1 MSGMVHKKIAVF
13 GMLLFAAFFCLKA
26 GVYAGERGDAA
37 RSFRYGAGGDTPSG
51 ASLQVMNANAWRRM
65 GDAYYNGSGQVINGA
80 YARGIDVS
88 SNNGAVDWQ
97 AVKADGVDFAIIRCG
112 YGMDQPGQDD
122 IRYIENVTGCEAAG
136 IPYGVYIY
144 SYADT
149 VERAVSEADHVLRLI
164 RGRNLS
170 YPVYFDMED
179 QSIFS
184 KTTPQQREQIA
195 SAFCRRIEAAG
206 YEAAIYA
213 SQYAFTNDLPEETFD
228 QWGRW
233 VAHYSSQCGYE
244 GTYQMWQATNQGA
257 VAGVQGPVDINF
269 LISDQIFVKPEIK
282 KAATAGKK
290 AAKVSWKP
298 KKKGTVCEIAYSRKK
313 KGGYKVL
320 TKNAKKGSVKVR
332 KLKSGKKYYFKVRMR
347 RVVNGVTVYSKYSK
361 IKTLRVR

>member
-1 MSGMVHKKIAVF
+1 MSGTVCKKIVLSC
-13 GMLLFAAFFCLKA
+13 MLLFAAFFCLRT

-37 RSFRYGAGGDTPSG
+37 QSFRYGAGAEGLPDSPV
-51 ASLQVMNANAWRRM
+51 SLMNAGGWQRVGN
-65 GDAYYNGSGQVINGA
+65 AYYNGNGQAINGA

-88 SNNGAVDWQ
+88 SNNGSIDWQ

-112 YGMDQPGQDD
+112 YGMDQPEQDD
-122 IRYIENVTGCEAAG
+122 IRYLENVAGCEAAG

-195 SAFCRRIEAAG
+195 SAF
-206 YEAAIYA
+206 
-213 SQYAFTNDLPEETFD
+213 L
-228 QWGRW
+228 
-233 VAHYSSQCGYE
+233 AHYSDQCGYA
-244 GTYQMWQATNQGA
+244 GTYQMWQATNQGM
-257 VAGVQGPVDINF
+257 VAGIQGPVDINF

-282 KAATAGKK
+282 KAVTAGKK

-361 IKTLRVR
+361 IKTLRIR

>member
-1 MSGMVHKKIAVF
+1 MSGTVCKKIVLSC
-13 GMLLFAAFFCLKA
+13 MLLFAAFFCLRT

-37 RSFRYGAGGDTPSG
+37 QSFRYGAGAEGLPDSPV
-51 ASLQVMNANAWRRM
+51 SLMNAGGWQRVGN
-65 GDAYYNGSGQVINGA
+65 AYYNGNGQAINGA

-88 SNNGAVDWQ
+88 SNNGSIDWQ

-112 YGMDQPGQDD
+112 YGMDQPEQDD
-122 IRYIENVTGCEAAG
+122 IRYLENVAGCEAAD

-195 SAFCRRIEAAG
+195 SAFCQRIEAAG

-213 SQYAFTNDLPEETFD
+213 SQYAFTNDLPEETFN
-228 QWGRW
+228 QWDRW
-233 VAHYSSQCGYE
+233 VAHYSDQCGYA
-244 GTYQMWQATNQGA
+244 GTYQMWQATNQGM
-257 VAGVQGPVDINF
+257 VAGIQGPVDINF

-282 KAATAGKK
+282 KAVTAGKK

-361 IKTLRVR
+361 IKTLRIR